1 MERSGGKQAVC
12 IYAVICI
19 TVLIVVPR
27 FMDAL
32 FYAIDGNF
40 HNNQKEKLFD
50 PDDVPLSSG
59 ADYFADE
66 KMFAA
71 YSKTL

>member
-1 MERSGGKQAVC
+1 MS
-12 IYAVICI
+12 
-19 TVLIVVPR
+19 VLRVPCR
-27 FMDAL
+27 FLDAL

-40 HNNQKEKLFD
+40 HSNQKDKLSD

-59 ADYFADE
+59 AGYFADE

-71 YSKTL
+71 YSKKLGPIGPEVSEPLVAVV